1 MTKNWVKNDRILF
14 FLKSEK
20 IGGEQENIL
29 LLLLT
34 LFLSGA
40 KISVENYVGQ
50 TQIVGLLSKFFV
62 K

>member
-29 LLLLT
+29 LLLSCNIFVNVRPL
-34 LFLSGA
+34 LLPG
-40 KISVENYVGQ
+40 SVCIDIE
-50 TQIVGLLSKFFV
+50 
-62 K
+62 